1 MDKRSNAANHNLC
14 HFSYADGRR
23 CRMLRHPD
31 HPGLC
36 PFHSRE
42 ERQALE
48 SERIGTEL
56 AASLTGNYLTAS
68 DINHVLG
75 KVFTALA
82 QDRISIKK
90 AKALTYIAQLM
101 LHSLRWAKNE
111 TQIRYSW
118 ESWQRMLKSS
128 TNLPDPLPATSSD
141 FADAVFAAAGSA
153 NVGAGFSVPAVAGP
167 SPTAADKAHA
177 ASEPAATWD
186 RHSPN
191 GPHSATS
198 RHNTNEFARDANED
212 TETEPELVATGS
224 PQRCGS

>member
-1 MDKRSNAANHNLC
+1 MDKRSNAANHSLC

-23 CRMLRHPD
+23 YRMLRHRD

-42 ERQALE
+42 ERQRIE

-90 AKALTYIAQLM
+90 AKALAYVAQLM
-101 LHSLRWAKNE
+101 LHSLRWAKSE

-118 ESWQRMLKSS
+118 ESWQRMLK
-128 TNLPDPLPATSSD
+128 NALRLPDPPAPIEDDYATDSASCRGDSTSPSEHLG
-141 FADAVFAAAGSA
+141 APGPEEAGK
-153 NVGAGFSVPAVAGP
+153 NTRRP
-167 SPTAADKAHA
+167 SPAA
-177 ASEPAATWD
+177 EP
-186 RHSPN
+186 
-191 GPHSATS
+191 
-198 RHNTNEFARDANED
+198 
-212 TETEPELVATGS
+212 
-224 PQRCGS
+224 

>member
-1 MDKRSNAANHNLC
+1 MHKRSNAANHNLC

-23 CRMLRHPD
+23 CRMLRHRD

-42 ERQALE
+42 ERQRIE

-90 AKALTYIAQLM
+90 AKALSYIAQLM

-118 ESWQRMLKSS
+118 ESWQRMLKNA
-128 TNLPDPLPATSSD
+128 THLPDPLDPIQDD
-141 FADAVFAAAGSA
+141 FVAAE
-153 NVGAGFSVPAVAGP
+153 
-167 SPTAADKAHA
+167 DAHA
-177 ASEPAATWD
+177 ATASPE

-191 GPHSATS
+191 GQQDSSPLRQNHTDE
-198 RHNTNEFARDANED
+198 RYED
-212 TETEPELVATGS
+212 TTEEPALAGAGPNTRRGS
-224 PQRCGS
+224 

>member
-23 CRMLRHPD
+23 CRMLRHRD

-42 ERQALE
+42 ERQRLE

-56 AASLTGNYLTAS
+56 AASLTGHYLTAS

-101 LHSLRWAKNE
+101 LHSLRWAKSE
-111 TQIRYSW
+111 TQIRYSPD
-118 ESWQRMLKSS
+118 SWQHMLQNA
-128 TNLPDPLPATSSD
+128 THLPDPLDPIQND
-141 FADAVFAAAGSA
+141 YADESLGSESE
-153 NVGAGFSVPAVAGP
+153 NV
-167 SPTAADKAHA
+167 
-177 ASEPAATWD
+177 AATF
-186 RHSPN
+186 RSP
-191 GPHSATS
+191 SST
-198 RHNTNEFARDANED
+198 RTTDEINED
-212 TETEPELVATGS
+212 TTEEPALASAGPDTRRGS
-224 PQRCGS
+224 

>member
-1 MDKRSNAANHNLC
+1 MDKRSNADNHNLC

-23 CRMLRHPD
+23 CRMLRHRE

-42 ERQALE
+42 ERQRIE

-56 AASLTGNYLTAS
+56 AATLTGHFLTAS

-90 AKALTYIAQLM
+90 AKALAYLAQLM
-101 LHSLRWAKNE
+101 LASLRGVGQEYKFK
-111 TQIRYSW
+111 YSF
-118 ESWQRMLKSS
+118 EAWQRMLK
-128 TNLPDPLPATSSD
+128 NAVPLPDPLDPIESD
-141 FADAVFAAAGSA
+141 YDADDDSADAR
-153 NVGAGFSVPAVAGP
+153 
-167 SPTAADKAHA
+167 
-177 ASEPAATWD
+177 D

-191 GPHSATS
+191 GQQSAAST
-198 RHNTNEFARDANED
+198 HTEEINED
-212 TETEPELVATGS
+212 TTEEPALAGAGS
-224 PQRCGS
+224 NHRRGS